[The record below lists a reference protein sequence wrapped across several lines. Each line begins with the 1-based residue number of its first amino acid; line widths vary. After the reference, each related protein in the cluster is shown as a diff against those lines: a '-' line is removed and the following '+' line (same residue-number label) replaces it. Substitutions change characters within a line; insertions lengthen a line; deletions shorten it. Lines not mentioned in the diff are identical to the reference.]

1 MRPLAF
7 IGQAVHKTRPRSGKP
22 EDKNML
28 VKEQMHTAGKIGTE
42 FEGMTLTGNIS
53 PDLWMKKATGAPVG
67 PQALLA
73 AAESALN
80 DIEKR

>member
-1 MRPLAF
+1 MQPLAF
-7 IGQAVHKTRPRSGKP
+7 IGRAVHKTRPCSGKP
-22 EDKNML
+22 EDKNLL

-53 PDLWMKKATGAPVG
+53 PDLWMKEATGAPVG
-67 PQALLA
+67 PQALFA
-73 AAESALN
+73 AAELALN